1 MNERIEAIVYGRVQ
15 MVMYRDFTE
24 RKASGL
30 QLTGEVQNLK
40 DGTVKVIAEG
50 THEQLEKLIQKLHKG
65 SVLSN
70 VEKVDVQWLQAQDLY
85 SKFKINY
92 DR

>member
-50 THEQLEKLIQKLHKG
+50 THEQLEKLIQKLHTG

>member
-65 SVLSN
+65 SVLST
-70 VEKVDVQWLQAQDLY
+70 
-85 SKFKINY
+85 
-92 DR
+92 